1 MSSRQILLDQ
11 LALLRMSAFRQ
22 GLEAQFAS
30 PQYDQLSFEER
41 LSLLVE
47 QEVVQRQHN
56 RVQRRIRQARFQ
68 QTALVQD
75 IDFSSQRGLQR
86 SQILQLAQT
95 TWINKSLNLI
105 VLGPTGAGK
114 TFITCALGRAACEQ
128 DLIVRYFRLPRL
140 FQEIKTAQLE
150 GQYSR
155 LIKSL
160 NKTDLLILD
169 DWLRDPPTLADAQS
183 LLDCAAFGDILD
195 DRYSRASTLLATQFP
210 IDVWHSRIPDPTL
223 ADAILDR
230 LVHNAHRIELQGDS
244 QRKLRAQQSMSS
256 I

>member
-1 MSSRQILLDQ
+1 MSSRQVLLDQ

-30 PQYDQLSFEER
+30 PEYDALSFEER
-41 LSLLVE
+41 LTLLVE
-47 QEVVQRQHN
+47 QEVVQRDNN
-56 RVQRRIRQARFQ
+56 RVHRRILQARFQ

-75 IDFSSQRGLQR
+75 IDFSTQRGLQR
-86 SQILQLAQT
+86 SQVLQLAQT

-114 TFITCALGRAACEQ
+114 TFIASALGRAACEQ
-128 DLIVRYFRLPRL
+128 NLIVRYYRLPRL
-140 FQEIKTAQLE
+140 FQEIKIAQLE
-150 GQYSR
+150 GEYSR

-169 DWLRDPPTLADAQS
+169 DWLRDPPTLSEAQS
-183 LLDCAAFGDILD
+183 LLDILD
-195 DRYSRASTLLATQFP
+195 DRYSRSSTLLATQFP
-210 IDVWHSRIPDPTL
+210 IDTWHSRIPDPTL

-244 QRKLRAQQSMSS
+244 QRKLRAAQGMSS
-256 I
+256 A

>member
-11 LALLRMSAFRQ
+11 LALLRLSAFRQ

-30 PQYDQLSFEER
+30 SQYDQLSFEER
-41 LSLLVE
+41 LTLLVE
-47 QEVVQRQHN
+47 QEIVQRQHN
-56 RVQRRIRQARFQ
+56 RVQRRIRQAHFQ

-75 IDFSSQRGLQR
+75 IDFSTQRGLQR
-86 SQILQLAQT
+86 SQVLQLAQT
-95 TWINKSLNLI
+95 TWISNALNLI

-114 TFITCALGRAACEQ
+114 TFIACALGRAACEQ
-128 DLIVRYFRLPRL
+128 NLIVRYFRLPRL

-150 GQYSR
+150 GAYSR

-169 DWLRDPPTLADAQS
+169 DWLRDPPNLADAQA
-183 LLDCAAFGDILD
+183 LLDILD
-195 DRYSRASTLLATQFP
+195 DRYSHSSTLLATQFP
-210 IDVWHSRIPDPTL
+210 IDAWHARIPDPTL

-230 LVHNAHRIELQGDS
+230 LIHNAHRIELHGDS
-244 QRKLRAQQSMSS
+244 QRKLRAQQDMSS
-256 I
+256 T

>member
-1 MSSRQILLDQ
+1 MSSRQVLLDQ

-30 PQYDQLSFEER
+30 PRYDALSFEER

-47 QEVVQRQHN
+47 KEVVQRDNN
-56 RVQRRIRQARFQ
+56 RVQRRILQACFQ

-75 IDFSSQRGLQR
+75 IDFSTQRGLQR
-86 SQILQLAQT
+86 SQILQLAQS
-95 TWINKSLNLI
+95 TWIIKALNLI
-105 VLGPTGAGK
+105 ILGPTGAGK
-114 TFITCALGRAACEQ
+114 TFIASALGRAACEQ
-128 DLIVRYFRLPRL
+128 NLIVRYYRLPRL
-140 FQEIKTAQLE
+140 FQEIKIAQLE
-150 GQYSR
+150 GEYSR

-169 DWLRDPPTLADAQS
+169 DWLRDPPTLSEAQS
-183 LLDCAAFGDILD
+183 LLDILD
-195 DRYSRASTLLATQFP
+195 DRYSRSSTLLATQFP
-210 IDVWHSRIPDPTL
+210 IDIWHSRIPDPTL

-244 QRKLRAQQSMSS
+244 QRKLRAAQTMSS
-256 I
+256 A